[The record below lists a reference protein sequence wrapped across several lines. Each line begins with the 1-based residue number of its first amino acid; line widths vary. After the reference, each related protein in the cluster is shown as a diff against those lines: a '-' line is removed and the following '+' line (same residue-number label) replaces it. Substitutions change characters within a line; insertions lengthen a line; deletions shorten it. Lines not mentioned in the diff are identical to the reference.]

1 MQYEPISYEPIYG
14 SEVRDMGAEKH
25 VYTYDD
31 IRRRFDNCVGRTL
44 GEIDSSDVFRRYA
57 GKNKGIAGDVVEQSV
72 LGYPADSRQ
81 EPDLEVDGMDVELK
95 VTGLKQNARGDVV
108 AKEPMS
114 ITAVS
119 IDTIWREEFETSALW
134 HKLEH

>member
-1 MQYEPISYEPIYG
+1 M
-14 SEVRDMGAEKH
+14 RTNAHRFTDAE
-25 VYTYDD
+25 
-31 IRRRFDNCVGRTL
+31 IRRRFDACVGHTL
-44 GEIDSSDVFRRYA
+44 GEIDSTNVFERYA

-95 VTGLKQNARGDVV
+95 VTGLKQNARGDIV

-134 HKLEH
+134 HKLEHLLVFYYLYQP